1 MLVGSLAF
9 AGFKIIK
16 KRQKKVEEEDEE
28 KERENEKVV
37 EIGSGAGIK
46 TEEAMQMEDSHK

>member
-1 MLVGSLAF
+1 MVGSLAF

>member
-1 MLVGSLAF
+1 MIGSLTF

-16 KRQKKVEEEDEE
+16 KRQKKAEDEDEE

-46 TEEAMQMEDSHK
+46 TEEAMQMEDNHK